1 MLHLKNRYTDYKSLF
16 SISSFNHLYINR
28 ILFNIRNNIKYIFY
42 YLLKKTIYI
51 KLFYSYKLFT
61 NLNKITTLQNVMT
74 HLKTTYIGMCIQ
86 YVKQMYYLFYYR
98 QTSPLCLKK
107 QSLISSTTIFTLRYS
122 TNNVIIRRL
131 NNLLITYKNYIF
143 IIYIWLYSL
152 KFLKYYKLTYSNSK
166 TLRSRYTVLRSPHKD
181 KKSREQFKINKIKKH
196 IMLPTFICKN
206 VHVIFG
212 SLVNETVL
220 VKRFINKNVV

>member
-1 MLHLKNRYTDYKSLF
+1 MLHLKNRYTEYKSLF

-42 YLLKKTIYI
+42 YLLKKTIYL
-51 KLFYSYKLFT
+51 KLFYSYK
-61 NLNKITTLQNVMT
+61 ITKSFNTVNTV
-74 HLKTTYIGMCIQ
+74 
-86 YVKQMYYLFYYR
+86 
-98 QTSPLCLKK
+98 
-107 QSLISSTTIFTLRYS
+107 
-122 TNNVIIRRL
+122 NNVIQHLQYTYTGIGVECIKQLYNLFYSRRKHSIVLTEQVLVNNNTLFSTSTVKKNYVIRRL
-131 NNLLITYKNYIF
+131 NNILITYKNYIF

-152 KFLKYYKLTYSNSK
+152 KFLKFYKLTYSNSK

-181 KKSREQFKINKIKKH
+181 KKSRERFKINKIKKN
-196 IMLPTFICKN
+196 ILLPTFICNN

-220 VKRFINKNVV
+220 IKRLINKNVV